1 MFVCVY
7 QQELVDSVL
16 SDLPQVSFYALF
28 LLMVLTQSIQPELN
42 HE

>member
-1 MFVCVY
+1 MFVCIY
-7 QQELVDSVL
+7 QQEPVDSVL
-16 SDLPQVSFYALF
+16 SDLPQVGFYALF